1 MLATAIIVAAPFAAG
16 TIALTS
22 AFSADEVAQI
32 SIGQSDVRAR
42 TTQFQVGARD
52 DAPQPGSGGITEV
65 LEDRDL
71 AVNVAGESSQLS
83 MTGRWLEYRA
93 PLADGIL
100 TFRESSSGP
109 AEVAL
114 SASAQSEL
122 GVALGDEVVIL
133 GSDVSLTVTDIVA
146 YAPDTA
152 APLIV
157 INPEAVTSDEAD
169 ALLAD
174 SGSVRWLL
182 ATDDLDATLG
192 ELESLGLIA
201 ETRTALTAFEGA
213 ELVNPIAVAAVCGIA
228 GIVILAAAGAARSGS
243 RRRIVQTLNRLGTTS
258 SEANA
263 VTRIESVV
271 VTGAGAVLAGP
282 LGLGLAWLG
291 RALGES
297 VSDQLWGRL
306 DPAWLTYV
314 IACAVALVVAPGLAI
329 AGTRD
334 PHREWRPKSLRAP
347 RRVGAAL
354 IGRRM
359 AWQRVQGARTGGLA
373 VGLIIALAGSGILI
387 GQFVRDSTQMY
398 YEPQVPGDLVAIGL
412 GRPLTDS
419 ELRKLEAATG
429 SVAIE
434 ARRAQLNDSLV
445 VVDSAATRCL
455 SDPSND
461 PFYCADTVG
470 ATQDFVVV
478 VEPAQLEMFLGREL
492 SAEERTALNSGDG
505 ILMGHPRDNPRLVY
519 SGSAQADSAGSGDKN
534 FSRDIDPVV
543 IDGYAGYARVP
554 ALLIAPEVLD
564 EWAMTLES
572 TEISHYLLSPHT
584 GPLSEATVRAALPDG
599 VSASADV
606 IMDSENAND
615 ARHAA
620 TQQTIVA
627 LATGLVFLVVTLL
640 VFAWVAGSSD
650 TLRRLS
656 RLGAPM
662 RMVVAVVL
670 ARGSRSVLPAAVVGT
685 GGTALLTWAFS
696 SYVGVTIPIAGWM
709 WLTPGL
715 VAVVAL
721 PVATL
726 VRLHFAREFV
736 T

>member
-1 MLATAIIVAAPFAAG
+1 MTRLVPWGLGWRSVVRHRRVSLFLMLATAIIVAAPFAAG

-271 VTGAGAVLAGP
+271 VTGAGAS
-282 LGLGLAWLG
+282 WLG
-291 RALGES
+291 RWGS
-297 VSDQLWGRL
+297 VLRGSDGRSVNRFRTSFG
-306 DPAWLTYV
+306 DV
-314 IACAVALVVAPGLAI
+314 SI
-329 AGTRD
+329 
-334 PHREWRPKSLRAP
+334 PHGSRTSSRAP
-347 RRVGAAL
+347 WPSWWHPA
-354 IGRRM
+354 
-359 AWQRVQGARTGGLA
+359 
-373 VGLIIALAGSGILI
+373 S
-387 GQFVRDSTQMY
+387 
-398 YEPQVPGDLVAIGL
+398 
-412 GRPLTDS
+412 PL
-419 ELRKLEAATG
+419 
-429 SVAIE
+429 
-434 ARRAQLNDSLV
+434 
-445 VVDSAATRCL
+445 
-455 SDPSND
+455 
-461 PFYCADTVG
+461 
-470 ATQDFVVV
+470 
-478 VEPAQLEMFLGREL
+478 
-492 SAEERTALNSGDG
+492 
-505 ILMGHPRDNPRLVY
+505 
-519 SGSAQADSAGSGDKN
+519 
-534 FSRDIDPVV
+534 
-543 IDGYAGYARVP
+543 
-554 ALLIAPEVLD
+554 
-564 EWAMTLES
+564 
-572 TEISHYLLSPHT
+572 
-584 GPLSEATVRAALPDG
+584 
-599 VSASADV
+599 
-606 IMDSENAND
+606 
-615 ARHAA
+615 
-620 TQQTIVA
+620 
-627 LATGLVFLVVTLL
+627 
-640 VFAWVAGSSD
+640 
-650 TLRRLS
+650 
-656 RLGAPM
+656 
-662 RMVVAVVL
+662 
-670 ARGSRSVLPAAVVGT
+670 
-685 GGTALLTWAFS
+685 
-696 SYVGVTIPIAGWM
+696 
-709 WLTPGL
+709 PGL
-715 VAVVAL
+715 VTLTANGDRRACGHRDAL
-721 PVATL
+721 ERPLSAGEWPGN
-726 VRLHFAREFV
+726 ASREPELADLPLA
-736 T
+736 